1 MLSTKSKIIIAQILL
16 APVITLRSLLG
27 LPNKVVTSRKG
38 LAWSLD
44 LKEGIDLA
52 IYILGGFEVRT
63 LHHYKSLINE
73 GDVVLD
79 IGANIGSHTLPLA
92 NLVGVTGK
100 VYAFEPTNY
109 AFEKLQTN
117 IALNPVLISRISS
130 HQIML
135 TAADSDAL
143 PEAIYS
149 SWPLESADDLHGIH
163 HGRLMDTKGCLTSSL
178 DTFVLETKIKRI
190 DFMKLDVDGNEFDVL
205 AGAKNVLTKW
215 KPKLMLELAPH
226 GYDLLPHRF
235 DQLLAGLWD
244 MGYQI
249 SNMSSGRSLPEDSTA
264 IRSIIPKAGS
274 LNALAV
280 AR

>member
-1 MLSTKSKIIIAQILL
+1 MLSTKSKIVIARVLL
-16 APVITLRSLLG
+16 VPVITLRSLLG

-38 LAWSLD
+38 LVWSLD

-63 LHHYKSLINE
+63 LRQYKRLINE

-92 NLVGVTGK
+92 ELVGLTGK
-100 VYAFEPTNY
+100 VYSFEPTTY
-109 AFEKLQTN
+109 AFEKQHMN
-117 IALNPVLISRISS
+117 IALNPLLISRISS

-135 TAADSDAL
+135 TSTDSDFL

-149 SWPLESADDLHGIH
+149 SWPLESAEDLHGVH
-163 HGRLMDTKGCLTSSL
+163 HGRLMGTKGCMTSSL
-178 DTFVLETKIKRI
+178 DSFVLDTNIERI
-190 DFMKLDVDGNEFDVL
+190 DVIKLDVDGNECDVL
-205 AGAKNVLTKW
+205 AGAKNVLIKW
-215 KPKLMLELAPH
+215 KPKIMLELAPH
-226 GYDLLPHRF
+226 VYDSSPQKF
-235 DQLLAGLWD
+235 DQLLTDLWA
-244 MGYQI
+244 MGYQL
-249 SNMSSGRSLPEDSTA
+249 SNMSTGRSLPEDSTA
-264 IRSIIPKAGS
+264 VRSIIPKAGS